1 MGCRDNRSAVR
12 NPMRCANR
20 VNIIGVAPLRFHFA
34 VIFTLLSLTGC
45 ADDRREE
52 RLRAAGPNPSLDA
65 LLKVANA
72 DIGARKFGVC
82 AGCHK
87 ASKGAPD
94 FGGPNLYGVV
104 GQPMGQVSGRF
115 GYTAALTARGGRW
128 DAATLDAWIA
138 NPRKLVPGTN
148 MQFMGLGDPL
158 DRADIIAFLQR
169 QSD

>member
-1 MGCRDNRSAVR
+1 MGCAKHAD
-12 NPMRCANR
+12 
-20 VNIIGVAPLRFHFA
+20 IIGVTLLRFYCA
-34 VIFTLLSLTGC
+34 PIFTLLFLAGC

-65 LLKVANA
+65 LLKVADA

-87 ASKGAPD
+87 AGRGAPD
-94 FGGPNLYGVV
+94 IGGPNLYGVF
-104 GQPMGQVSGRF
+104 GQPMGQLSARF
-115 GYTAALTARGGRW
+115 GYTAALTGKGGRW

-148 MQFMGLGDPL
+148 MQFIGLGDPL
-158 DRADIIAFLQR
+158 DRADIIAFLES

>member
-1 MGCRDNRSAVR
+1 MGCAKHAS
-12 NPMRCANR
+12 
-20 VNIIGVAPLRFHFA
+20 IIGVIPLRFHVALLFA
-34 VIFTLLSLTGC
+34 LLSLSAC

-65 LLKVANA
+65 LLKVADA

-87 ASKGAPD
+87 ASKGAQD
-94 FGGPNLYGVV
+94 FGGPNLYGVF
-104 GQPMGQVSGRF
+104 GHPMVQASSRF
-115 GYTAALTARGGRW
+115 GYTAALKDKGGQW

-138 NPRKLVPGTN
+138 NPRKVVPGTN
-148 MQFMGLGDPL
+148 MQFAGLGDPL